1 MSNSVLITGAAGFIG
16 SHLCDYFLKKK
27 FKVFGIDNLI
37 TGSLLNIK
45 HNLINEKF
53 KFINHDICDEIIL
66 DVKIDYILHF
76 ASPASPVDYLN
87 YPIETL
93 RTGSIGT
100 ENILKLA
107 KKNNASIL
115 VASTSEIYGDPLIH
129 PQKESYFGNV
139 NPVGPRSVYDEAKR
153 FLEAISMAYHK
164 KYNLDVKIARIF
176 NTYGPRMR
184 INDGRAIPTF
194 LNQSINK
201 KRYTVQGDGKQTR
214 SFCYVF
220 DTIDGIVKLL
230 QKKGFNKPV
239 NIGSTEEYSIIDLI
253 KLIDKINGYKNK
265 IIFKKLPENDP
276 LRRKP
281 DISLSKKVLN
291 WTPKTSLDKGLKS
304 TLKFL
309 RNNDIQ

>member
-1 MSNSVLITGAAGFIG
+1 
-16 SHLCDYFLKKK
+16 
-27 FKVFGIDNLI
+27 
-37 TGSLLNIK
+37 
-45 HNLINEKF
+45 
-53 KFINHDICDEIIL
+53 
-66 DVKIDYILHF
+66 
-76 ASPASPVDYLN
+76 
-87 YPIETL
+87 
-93 RTGSIGT
+93 
-100 ENILKLA
+100 
-107 KKNNASIL
+107 
-115 VASTSEIYGDPLIH
+115 
-129 PQKESYFGNV
+129 
-139 NPVGPRSVYDEAKR
+139 
-153 FLEAISMAYHK
+153 MAYHK

>member
-1 MSNSVLITGAAGFIG
+1 
-16 SHLCDYFLKKK
+16 
-27 FKVFGIDNLI
+27 
-37 TGSLLNIK
+37 
-45 HNLINEKF
+45 
-53 KFINHDICDEIIL
+53 
-66 DVKIDYILHF
+66 
-76 ASPASPVDYLN
+76 
-87 YPIETL
+87 
-93 RTGSIGT
+93 
-100 ENILKLA
+100 
-107 KKNNASIL
+107 
-115 VASTSEIYGDPLIH
+115 
-129 PQKESYFGNV
+129 
-139 NPVGPRSVYDEAKR
+139 
-153 FLEAISMAYHK
+153 MAYHK

-265 IIFKKLPENDP
+265 IIFKKL
-276 LRRKP
+276 
-281 DISLSKKVLN
+281 
-291 WTPKTSLDKGLKS
+291 KT
-304 TLKFL
+304 T
-309 RNNDIQ
+309 